1 MKLRK
6 PQDHMDQRFMRSS
19 VPLFFAILAAFS
31 GKAAAQAGG
40 DPLKVLIS
48 VEQPSIAMPFPARAT
63 LHLHNASQ
71 ETLWLYHRVRSG
83 AKEGASLQIQLEPME
98 LKDPGTI
105 TIPAEG
111 AVLESAGLPRP
122 KLVPLPPGEDST
134 EKVTF
139 RLLPAKVGEGAG
151 MPVWGRYRLSVVY
164 SARYSNSAAMAR
176 ETHAVLWQGET
187 VSAPVEIELQ
197 PPAGEGVV
205 SGTVTSAQG
214 QSLSNLIVTLSS
226 EDERPI
232 DQMLTEGDGR
242 FAFDRLPPGKYW
254 VTARRSGATED
265 TAVFRHVILAA
276 TGPNGTLDLVMLP
289 PDIYEAKRLLHKPV
303 LILVTD
309 GQENA
314 LTEVSYEIVW
324 TSGRILENLK
334 GVTGSDGQAAVELIP
349 GRNYVTLRRKGC
361 KNQEH
366 RMDVESGSGADG
378 FKLAMECRTK

>member
-1 MKLRK
+1 MCLI
-6 PQDHMDQRFMRSS
+6 FLLGS
-19 VPLFFAILAAFS
+19 FS
-31 GKAAAQAGG
+31 CWADE
-40 DPLKVLIS
+40 DPLKLLIS

-63 LHLHNASQ
+63 LHFHNSSQ
-71 ETLWLYHRVRSG
+71 KTLWLYHRVRSR
-83 AKEGASLQIQLEPME
+83 AKDGASLGIQLEPMD

-105 TIPAEG
+105 TSPAEG

-122 KLVPLPPGEDST
+122 KLAPLSPGGDGT
-134 EKVTF
+134 ERVTL
-139 RLLPAKVGEGAG
+139 RLLPAKVGEGTG
-151 MPVWGRYRLSVVY
+151 TPVWGRYRLSVAY
-164 SARYSNSAAMAR
+164 SAQYSNSAVMAR
-176 ETHAVLWQGET
+176 ETHAVLWQGEA
-187 VSAPVEIELQ
+187 VSEPIEIELQ

-214 QSLSNLIVTLSS
+214 QALPNLIVTLSG

-254 VTARRSGATED
+254 VTARRSGGTED

-276 TGPNGTLDLVMLP
+276 TAPSGTLDMVMLP

-324 TSGRILENLK
+324 TSGRVLENLK

-361 KNQEH
+361 KKQEH

-378 FKLAMECRTK
+378 FKLAMECRAK